1 MKLLFIFLDGV
12 GLGSDDPS
20 YNPFALGIM
29 PVLQDLLNSHR
40 LVKDSLVSQHLAG
53 PKIESSRAT
62 LLSLDACLSVEGLPQ
77 SATGQTTLLTG
88 INIPAEIGYHYG
100 PKPNPEVAAFLRNG
114 NLFSIL
120 EERGCRVALLNAY
133 PPAYFQAIE
142 SGRRLYSAIPLA
154 VTSAGVPLKTAE
166 DLFSDN
172 AISADIT
179 GRGWRERLGFPNAP
193 LLTPHQAGARLAALA
208 RDYEFAFFEFW
219 LTDYLG
225 HYQNMQNACSLLEM
239 IDTMFLGLLE
249 AWNDQDGLI
258 LLTSDHGNLEDLSTR
273 RHTTNPVPGLV
284 IGDPSLRRDFCSSLS
299 DLTGVTPAIV
309 SFFS

>member
-12 GLGSDDPS
+12 GLGLDDPAN
-20 YNPFALGIM
+20 NPFARNIM
-29 PVLQDLLNSHR
+29 PVLQDLLDGHR
-40 LVKDSLVSQHLAG
+40 LVSDSRASQTIAF
-53 PKIESSRAT
+53 PRIESSRAT
-62 LLSLDACLSVEGLPQ
+62 LLPLDACLSVDGIPQ

-114 NLFSIL
+114 NLFSVL
-120 EERGCRVALLNAY
+120 EERGCRGALLNAY

-154 VTSAGVPLKTAE
+154 VVSAGIPLKTAE

-172 AISADIT
+172 AISADLT
-179 GRGWRERLGFPNAP
+179 GRGWRERLGFPNTP
-193 LLTPHQAGARLAALA
+193 LLSPYQAGARLTALSRA
-208 RDYEFAFFEFW
+208 YEFAFFEFW

-225 HYQNMQNACSLLEM
+225 HYQNMQGACSLLET
-239 IDTMFLGLLE
+239 IDTMLLGILE
-249 AWNDQDGLI
+249 TWNDQEGLI
-258 LLTSDHGNLEDLSTR
+258 FFTSDHGNLENLSTR

-284 IGDPSLRRDFCSSLS
+284 IGDPSLRQDFCSSLS
-299 DLTGVTPAIV
+299 DLTGVAPAIL
-309 SFFS
+309 SLFS